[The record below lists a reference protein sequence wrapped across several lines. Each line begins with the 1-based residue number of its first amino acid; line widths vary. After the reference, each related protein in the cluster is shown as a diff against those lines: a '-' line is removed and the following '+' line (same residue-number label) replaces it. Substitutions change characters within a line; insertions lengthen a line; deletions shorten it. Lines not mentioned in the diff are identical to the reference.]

1 MLATDWQEAAKINVL
16 LCFMP
21 IPYGSHGYLFALSD
35 VPFFQFVGVFAL
47 VRALVIDQTATTP
60 IYPGFFPAPPPDNV
74 SPRAERLTNAQ
85 TCRVCCQTR
94 A

>member
-1 MLATDWQEAAKINVL
+1 MSQYRIWKGLTRMLATDWQEAAKINVL

-47 VRALVIDQTATTP
+47 VRAPVMGQAAKKHQFSLVSSRHRRLI
-60 IYPGFFPAPPPDNV
+60 IFFLVQRD
-74 SPRAERLTNAQ
+74 
-85 TCRVCCQTR
+85 
-94 A
+94 